1 MYSAHPVPRPAGS
14 YAAQIVNPDDLRTPH
29 IRFVGSNPTC
39 ANIAITDWRRGWDS
53 NPRYGETVNR
63 ISNPAHS
70 TTLPP
75 LRRDCVEGRE

>member
-1 MYSAHPVPRPAGS
+1 MYSAHPVPRPSGS
-14 YAAQIVNPDDLRTPH
+14 CAAQIVNPDDLSNLTFL
-29 IRFVGSNPTC
+29 IRGFDSHFE
-39 ANIAITDWRRGWDS
+39 IRAITDWRRGWDS

-75 LRRDCVEGRE
+75 LRGYCVEGRE